1 MTPRGHQGGHLE
13 GRTAAQTL
21 VAALGRR
28 RFLQAALGVGAGSA
42 LAAGAAAPAAAA
54 SPTSDSA
61 AQAARGAGAAHGAG
75 AGRGSGRYSGVLQPG
90 KGRIRGDVYL
100 GSDTDDVLWGYVP
113 SVHADAVARVRSG
126 RTITID
132 SVSHEGIL
140 EDQGRDP
147 VAYFAEHGVR
157 RREVLDDAVAI
168 AGGYSRTAR
177 NFDVDGPHVVTGPV
191 FVEGAEP
198 GDVLKIETLEATP
211 RVPYGVV
218 SSRHGK
224 GALAVTAAGAPA
236 GITLDEVMPPV
247 ATDGRDSGIPTE
259 YGNVSVFAE
268 VRGDHATM
276 GSGRGRVRFPLRT
289 FFGMMGVAYAGT
301 TDLTAPEA
309 NSIPPTLG
317 GGNIDI
323 SHLGAGSTFYLPVS
337 AEGALFYVGDPHMAM
352 GDGEVALTAM
362 EGSLRGT
369 FRLTVCKPGS
379 GDAPSVAYSYPFAE
393 TADAWIPIGLSDPD
407 GAVGGQLSDLDVAM
421 RRAVVNALD
430 FLEHDHGL
438 DRAVAYAYLSAAA
451 DFAVSQVV
459 DRTVGVH
466 GLIRKSDL
474 G

>member
-1 MTPRGHQGGHLE
+1 MTLP
-13 GRTAAQTL
+13 GRRNGRAAAETL
-21 VAALGRR
+21 VSALGRR
-28 RFLQAALGVGAGSA
+28 RFLQAALGAGAGSA
-42 LAAGAAAPAAAA
+42 LAAGSAA
-54 SPTSDSA
+54 SASA
-61 AQAARGAGAAHGAG
+61 TP
-75 AGRGSGRYSGVLQPG
+75 RGSGAARSSGRFSGVLQPG
-90 KGRIRGDVYL
+90 RGRIPGDVYL
-100 GSDTDDVLWGYVP
+100 GSEADDVLWGYVP

-126 RTITID
+126 QTVTID

-147 VAYFAEHGVR
+147 VAYFAQHGVR

-168 AGGYSRTAR
+168 AAGYSRTPR
-177 NFDVDGPHVVTGPV
+177 DFDVDGPHVVTGPV

-198 GDVLKIETLEATP
+198 GDVLKIEILAATP

-224 GALAVTAAGAPA
+224 GALAATATGAPA

-247 ATDGRDSGIPTE
+247 GSDGRESGIPTE
-259 YGNVSVFAE
+259 YGNVSVFAG
-268 VRGDHATM
+268 VRGDHAVM
-276 GSGRGRVRFPLRT
+276 GSGAGRVRFPLRS
-289 FFGMMGVAYAGT
+289 FFGMMGVAFAET
-301 TDLTAPEA
+301 TNLTAPEA

-379 GDAPSVAYSYPFAE
+379 GDAPSVAYAYPFAE

-407 GAVGGQLSDLDVAM
+407 GSVGGQLSDLDVAM

-451 DFAVSQVV
+451 DFAISQVV

>member
-1 MTPRGHQGGHLE
+1 MHE
-13 GRTAAQTL
+13 GQDAAQTL
-21 VAALGRR
+21 AAALGRR
-28 RFLQAALGVGAGSA
+28 RFLQAAAGVGAGTA
-42 LAAGAAAPAAAA
+42 LSLGTATAAAAAPAGTA
-54 SPTSDSA
+54 T
-61 AQAARGAGAAHGAG
+61 GT
-75 AGRGSGRYSGVLQPG
+75 AGRGRPSPFTGVLQPG
-90 KGRIRGDVYL
+90 RGRIRGDHYL
-100 GSDTDDVLWGYVP
+100 RSDVDDVLWGYVP
-113 SVHADAVARVRSG
+113 SVHADPVTRVRSG

-147 VAYFAEHGVR
+147 VAYFAGHGVR

-168 AGGYSRTAR
+168 ASGYDRTER
-177 NFDVDGPHVVTGPV
+177 DFDTDGPHVITGPV
-191 FVEGAEP
+191 FVEGAQP

-211 RVPYGVV
+211 RVPYGVI

-224 GALAVTAAGAPA
+224 GALARTASGAPA

-247 ATDGRDSGIPTE
+247 ATDGRSSGIPTD

-268 VRGDHATM
+268 IDGDKAAIGH
-276 GSGRGRVRFPLRT
+276 GRSRVRFPLRC
-289 FFGMMGVAYAGT
+289 FFGTMGVAFSESGG
-301 TDLTAPEA
+301 LTAPEA

-323 SHLGAGSTFYLPVS
+323 SHLGAGSTFYLPVR

-369 FRLTVCKPGS
+369 FRLSVCKKGS
-379 GDAPSVAYSYPFAE
+379 GDAPSIAYSYPFAE
-393 TADAWIPIGLSDPD
+393 TGEAWIPIGLSDPD
-407 GAVGGQLSDLDVAM
+407 GSVGGQNGDLDVAM

-430 FLEHDHGL
+430 FLEHDRGM
-438 DRAVAYAYLSAAA
+438 DRAIAYAYLSAAA
-451 DFAVSQVV
+451 DFAISQVV

-466 GLIRKSDL
+466 GLLRKADFA